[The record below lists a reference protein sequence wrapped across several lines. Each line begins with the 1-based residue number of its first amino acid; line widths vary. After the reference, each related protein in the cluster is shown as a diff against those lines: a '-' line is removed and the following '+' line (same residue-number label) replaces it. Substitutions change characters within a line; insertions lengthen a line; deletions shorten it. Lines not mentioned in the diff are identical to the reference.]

1 LEKAGIPVVQITS
14 ALPIAKMIGSNR
26 VVLGNGIVHVTGDAK
41 LSPDDEKDLRRRL
54 VQKALDALQSDGT
67 KSN

>member
-1 LEKAGIPVVQITS
+1 MQITS

-54 VQKALDALQSDGT
+54 VQKALDALQSDET